1 MRTLHFFCTL
11 RSYPGER
18 GILKYENIIMK
29 WRESKMK
36 KIVAL
41 MMALVL
47 ALSLAACSSN
57 AGNDSQAPEDNSQAP
72 ASQPVDEQPSDEQP
86 SDEISGTVNTDGS
99 TSMADV
105 MAAFQESFGDI
116 QPGVTINYTASGSGS
131 GITNVLAGTV
141 DIGLSSRA
149 LTDEE
154 KAEGAVENIVALDGV
169 AIVVH
174 PENTAATSLT
184 IEQIAQIY
192 TGEISNWSEL
202 GGADAP
208 IAVIGRDA
216 ASGTRGAFEEIV
228 GVEDACV
235 YTNEYESTGEVIG
248 SVAGNPNAIGYAS
261 LSAVDDTVSAVQVN
275 GVAPSEATVADG
287 SYEIQRP
294 FVMVTK
300 EGTELSPAAQAF
312 LDWAMSADA
321 ADEVEAAG
329 CVSPN
334 A

>member
-1 MRTLHFFCTL
+1 
-11 RSYPGER
+11 
-18 GILKYENIIMK
+18 
-29 WRESKMK
+29 MK
-36 KIVAL
+36 KLTCLGLSVV
-41 MMALVL
+41 M
-47 ALSLAACSSN
+47 ALSLL
-57 AGNDSQAPEDNSQAP
+57 AGCGGGETSTPSTSTPDDATTSTP
-72 ASQPVDEQPSDEQP
+72 ATTPDTE
-86 SDEISGTVNTDGS
+86 EISGVVNTDGS

-105 MAAFQESFGDI
+105 MAAFQESFSGLYPD
-116 QPGVTINYTASGSGS
+116 VTVNYSGTGSGS
-131 GITNVLAGTV
+131 GITNALAGTV

-169 AIVVH
+169 AIVVN

-184 IEQIAQIY
+184 VEQIAQIY
-192 TGEISNWSEL
+192 NGTITNWSEL

-228 GVEDACV
+228 GVEDQCV

-261 LSAVDDTVSAVQVN
+261 LSAVDESVVAVEVN

-287 SYEIQRP
+287 TYEIQRP

-300 EGTELSPAAQAF
+300 EGAELSPAAQAF

-321 ADEVEAAG
+321 ADEVVAAG